1 MLSAGR
7 AKHLTVINT
16 LASLVMLVLL
26 FGLVPLFGAVGAAVA
41 QTTFQF
47 VWLLFAYRAALQV
60 LATPQPKAA

>member
-1 MLSAGR
+1 
-7 AKHLTVINT
+7 